1 MTKEIPLVIKDS
13 LQEAA
18 TAYANSEATTDLGRI
33 GRFFARI
40 IPVSFVI
47 QLFAHKLKKVS
58 DV

>member
-1 MTKEIPLVIKDS
+1 MEKQIPPVIKDA

-33 GRFFARI
+33 GRFLARV

-47 QLFAHKLKKVS
+47 QLFAHKLKLKI
-58 DV
+58 

>member
-1 MTKEIPLVIKDS
+1 MENQIPPVIKS
-13 LQEAA
+13 TLQEVA

-33 GRFFARI
+33 GRLFARI

-47 QLFAHKLKKVS
+47 QLFAHKCKQLS